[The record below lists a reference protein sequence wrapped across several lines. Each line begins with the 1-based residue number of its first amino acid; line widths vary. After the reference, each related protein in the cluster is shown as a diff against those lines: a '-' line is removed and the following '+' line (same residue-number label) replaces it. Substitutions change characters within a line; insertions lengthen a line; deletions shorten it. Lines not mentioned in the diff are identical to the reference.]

1 MASANITEASTTVVF
16 SLPMWA
22 GVAEQDNTDWLQSP
36 IGSNSGVGAI
46 HMGCVD
52 VVAVSA
58 TSTTTLDFSVAGT
71 PAAVTNR
78 INPTQIIAVLSVVNS
93 SDSAASDIP
102 NVGFGATTISFD
114 TDTGGDTDTHRI
126 TFLYR

>member
-22 GVAEQDNTDWLQSP
+22 GVAEQDSTAWLQSP
-36 IGSNSGVGAI
+36 VGSNAAIGAI
-46 HMGCVD
+46 NMACVD
-52 VVAVSA
+52 VVATGA
-58 TSTTTLDFSVAGT
+58 TTPTVLDFADANT
-71 PAAVTNR
+71 PATVTSR

-102 NVGFGATTISFD
+102 NVGFTAKTLKFD